1 MSDLAKKLRI
11 LPGKR
16 VLALGAPDSFSEL
29 LGELPEKASLS
40 LSTRASGEFDVVMFF
55 VTDSKSIEKGLS
67 RATALLGAE
76 TVFWICY
83 PKKTSGIKTDLSRD
97 NGWNFVFAAGFGPV
111 TQIAIDETWSALRF
125 KVESTVERKSGSVV
139 APGAMNGAMHGAMNG
154 AMNGAMKKTTAPKK
168 APKPAD
174 DFVQALDE
182 NEAASA
188 TWQTLAPS
196 HIKEYLT
203 WIEEAKKPETRT
215 RRIAQAITM
224 LADGV
229 RDRNA
234 KYSGR

>member
-16 VLALGAPDSFSEL
+16 VLALGAPDSISEM
-29 LGELPEKASLS
+29 LGALPEKASLS
-40 LSTRASGEFDVVMFF
+40 LSTRASGEFDVVMLF
-55 VTDSKSIEKGLS
+55 VTDSKSLEKGFS
-67 RATALLGAE
+67 KATASLGAE

-83 PKKTSGIKTDLSRD
+83 PKKTSAIKTDLSRD
-97 NGWNFVFAAGFGPV
+97 NGWNVVFAAGFGPV

-125 KVESTVERKSGSVV
+125 KVESTIERKSGSVV
-139 APGAMNGAMHGAMNG
+139 APAAMT
-154 AMNGAMKKTTAPKK
+154 GAMKKATAPKK

-203 WIEEAKKPETRT
+203 WIEDAKKPETRA
-215 RRIAQAITM
+215 RRITQAVTM

>member
-16 VLALGAPDSFSEL
+16 VLTLGAPESFSEVL
-29 LGELPEKASLS
+29 APLPDKASLS
-40 LSTRASGEFDVVMFF
+40 SRASGVFDVVMFF

-67 RATALLGAE
+67 RATSFVGAE

-83 PKKTSGIKTDLSRD
+83 PKKSSGIKTDLSRD
-97 NGWNFVFAAGFGPV
+97 VGWNLVFEAGFGPV

-125 KVESTVERKSGSVV
+125 KVESTIDRKPGSVV
-139 APGAMNGAMHGAMNG
+139 APGAINQTPAA
-154 AMNGAMKKTTAPKK
+154 KK
-168 APKPAD
+168 ALVPAD
-174 DFVQALDE
+174 DFVQALDA

-196 HIKEYLT
+196 HIKEYLM
-203 WIEEAKKPETRT
+203 WIEEAKRAETRA
-215 RRIAQAITM
+215 RRIEQAVAM

>member
-11 LPGKR
+11 LAGNR
-16 VLALGAPDSFSEL
+16 VLTIGAPDSFADT
-29 LGELPEKASLS
+29 LGDLPEKASLS
-40 LSTRASGEFDVVMFF
+40 TRASGVFEVVLFF
-55 VTDSKSIEKGLS
+55 ATDSKSLEKGLS
-67 RATALLGAE
+67 RTTSLVGAE

-83 PKKTSGIKTDLSRD
+83 PKKTSGIKTDLTRD
-97 NGWNFVFAAGFGPV
+97 VGWNSVFQAGYGPV

-125 KVESTVERKSGSVV
+125 KLESTIERKAGSVV
-139 APGAMNGAMHGAMNG
+139 APGAM
-154 AMNGAMKKTTAPKK
+154 KKTSTPKK
-168 APKPAD
+168 APNPAD

-215 RRIAQAITM
+215 RRITQAIGM

-229 RDRNA
+229 RDRNT